1 MFLLLTLAEQSVR
14 HPSLKLFKKTGM
26 AHVLAVSGLH
36 IGLLY
41 FLLFGISRLIGQW
54 SLIFGKIRVALL
66 LADGSL
72 S

>member
-1 MFLLLTLAEQSVR
+1 MYWQLVGYILAYS
-14 HPSLKLFKKTGM
+14 
-26 AHVLAVSGLH
+26 
-36 IGLLY
+36 I